1 MPKTWSWPFAIRLAL
16 ALIPALV
23 FCITPLELWGSLTAP
38 EDYPFGAESPAAAMW
53 AYKSQR
59 NYLVWCAV
67 SWLASGIAIRALLVK
82 RARLLSRGLWS
93 APFLIAWAL
102 TALDGTRLVS

>member
-1 MPKTWSWPFAIRLAL
+1 
-16 ALIPALV
+16 
-23 FCITPLELWGSLTAP
+23 
-38 EDYPFGAESPAAAMW
+38 MW

-102 TALDGTRLVS
+102 TALDGTQLVS